1 MGLAPWPGRGTPAP
15 HHPHAGHGQSGCV
28 ARAGQFACECDWLTH
43 LDTIARQPA
52 PAPPPVSFQRP
63 TSPRFPRCGGPHPP
77 TCAGTGGKSCTDTL
91 ARVTSPV
98 TNPASILFL
107 PTGPSIYPAAGS
119 RSDPRRAAWGFVCGG
134 SAARAASRRYAW
146 SPVDGSSGRWARS
159 GSVGD
164 AVRAE
169 SGSVRWRVRA
179 QEFAIARS
187 RRSDVKKKGTG
198 SRQLSS
204 PLLLR

>member
-107 PTGPSIYPAAGS
+107 PTGPSIYS
-119 RSDPRRAAWGFVCGG
+119 RGWIARRAAWGFVCGG
-134 SAARAASRRYAW
+134 RDSRRYAW

-159 GSVGD
+159 GS
-164 AVRAE
+164 E
-169 SGSVRWRVRA
+169 TLC
-179 QEFAIARS
+179 ARS
-187 RRSDVKKKGTG
+187 RVRCGGGSGLRS
-198 SRQLSS
+198 
-204 PLLLR
+204 LRSHVRGAAT